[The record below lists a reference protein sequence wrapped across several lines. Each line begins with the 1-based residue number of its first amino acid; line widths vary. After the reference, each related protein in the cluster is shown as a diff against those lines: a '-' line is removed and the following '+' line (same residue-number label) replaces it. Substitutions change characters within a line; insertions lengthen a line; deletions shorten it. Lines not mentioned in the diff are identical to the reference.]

1 MITPL
6 DLCVASLRKGHATLL
21 CIVRILTDDPRR
33 GSEMKT
39 CFLRRT
45 VIGEPDKLPSAG
57 EDDTSLGIQCK
68 YNLRSAI
75 ETSFHCAS
83 IRSVGHTYMEA
94 RAREQEV
101 PRGFDP
107 RSLDSESRVLTVTP
121 RDQVK
126 LHPRKVYP
134 LYNLGN

>member
-1 MITPL
+1 
-6 DLCVASLRKGHATLL
+6 
-21 CIVRILTDDPRR
+21 
-33 GSEMKT
+33 MKT

-83 IRSVGHTYMEA
+83 IRSVGHIWKPA
-94 RAREQEV
+94 QKSKRSRA
-101 PRGFDP
+101 D
-107 RSLDSESRVLTVTP
+107 LN
-121 RDQVK
+121 RDRWIQS
-126 LHPRKVYP
+126 PEC
-134 LYNLGN
+134 